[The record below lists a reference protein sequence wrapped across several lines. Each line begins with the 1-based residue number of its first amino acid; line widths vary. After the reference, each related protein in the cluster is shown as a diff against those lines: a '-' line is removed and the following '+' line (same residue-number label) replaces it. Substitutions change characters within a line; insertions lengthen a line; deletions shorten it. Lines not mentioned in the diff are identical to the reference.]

1 MQTVKAVFRKW
12 RDTGD
17 VIALFPELP
26 SDLYGWFCDSYMHV
40 GQHGGADYHGVIGQT
55 VPATPGECADL
66 SVELRRIGYRL
77 KPLQRAS
84 CRHHER
90 RHEAARRFREA
101 DTRCGSG
108 KKKPNK
114 PQGEK

>member
-1 MQTVKAVFRKW
+1 MQTVKVVFRRWK
-12 RDTGD
+12 DSGD

-26 SDLYGWFCDSYMHV
+26 SDIKGLFCDSYMQV

-55 VPATPGECADL
+55 VPATPGECAAL
-66 SVELRRIGYRL
+66 SVELKRIGYRL

-90 RHEAARRFREA
+90 RREEARRFREA
-101 DTRCGSG
+101 DTRCVRG
-108 KKKPNK
+108 KKSPTNRK
-114 PQGEK
+114 GEP